1 VRDLPD
7 FTLGLLAL
15 GFFFGLSSSSDE
27 DRWYISLVTCCLGI
41 EKKGAIGSDVLRWCC
56 IENERSAI
64 GGDSMEH
71 QRGVER
77 CIDINVGE
85 VDRSEI
91 NPETLDMLMTIK
103 EHVGGWRR

>member
-1 VRDLPD
+1 M
-7 FTLGLLAL
+7 
-15 GFFFGLSSSSDE
+15 
-27 DRWYISLVTCCLGI
+27 TCCLGI

-71 QRGVER
+71 QRGVES